1 MSYEVLARKWRP
13 QQFSEVVGQN
23 HVVQTLINAI
33 KQNRVAHAY
42 IFVGPRGTGKTTL
55 ARILAKSLNCKDGP
69 KVNFD
74 PNEVSCI
81 EIAEGRSIDVIEID
95 GASNNSVDQIRE
107 LRDNARYLPTNGK
120 YKIYII
126 DEVHMLTT
134 AAFNALLKTLEEP
147 PNHVKFIFAT
157 TDVHKVLP
165 TILSRCQRFDLR
177 RISIN
182 DIMNRLQ
189 NGCEK
194 EGINISDTALSAIAR
209 GAEGGMRDAESA
221 LDQLISFRGKDI
233 KEEDVLSVFGLVSA
247 DIIEKLSVAIINNN
261 VPVIISVISDMDNLG
276 KDLQRIVID
285 LLDLFRNLLIVSYG
299 EDNNV
304 GIDVSELKLEFLK
317 EQLNSIDTSKI
328 LRVIDALIETDERMR
343 YALSKKTLIEIG
355 LIRCAYAADTITINE
370 LMREIDH
377 LKKKEFEI
385 ENESESNSSNQV
397 NSSEI
402 NSHNTNIEN
411 SYGIKIAQLIGNWPK
426 ITDDAANA
434 DSLSKTYLHDTKPLS
449 IENDKL
455 IIGFDPEFS
464 SEHERFK
471 DHRLQIALSRSIH
484 KQTGV
489 KLKLS
494 FRPLEESEAK
504 KLPTDH
510 PVAQNVPTNMS
521 NKLDQIEYDHPVI
534 KEVVE
539 VFNARIIDIRT

>member
-33 KQNRVAHAY
+33 EQNRVAHAY

-55 ARILAKSLNCKDGP
+55 ARLLAKSLNCEGGP

-74 PNEVSCI
+74 PTEASCI

-147 PNHVKFIFAT
+147 PKHVKFIFAT

-182 DIMNRLQ
+182 DIMSRLH

-194 EGINISDTALSAIAR
+194 EGINISDTALNAIAR
-209 GAEGGMRDAESA
+209 GAEGGLRDAESA

-233 KEEDVLSVFGLVSA
+233 TEEDVLSVFGLVSA
-247 DIIEKLSVAIINNN
+247 DILEKLSVAIINNN

-285 LLDLFRNLLIVSYG
+285 LLELFRNLLIVSYG
-299 EDNNV
+299 EDNDV
-304 GIDVSELKLEFLK
+304 GIDVSESKLEFLK

-385 ENESESNSSNQV
+385 EDESQINSSNQI
-397 NSSEI
+397 NSSKI
-402 NSHNTNIEN
+402 HSHNTNIEN
-411 SYGIKIAQLIGNWPK
+411 SHKIKIAQLIENWSK
-426 ITDDAANA
+426 ITDDATNA
-434 DSLSKTYLHDTKPLS
+434 DSLSKTYLHDTKPLN
-449 IENDKL
+449 IVNDKL

-510 PVAQNVPTNMS
+510 PVAQNIPTNMS

>member
-194 EGINISDTALSAIAR
+194 EGINISDTALSAIAK

-247 DIIEKLSVAIINNN
+247 DIIEKLSMAIINNN

-411 SYGIKIAQLIGNWPK
+411 SHRIKIAQLIENWPK

-510 PVAQNVPTNMS
+510 PVAQNIPTNMS

>member
-194 EGINISDTALSAIAR
+194 EGINISDTALSAIAK

-247 DIIEKLSVAIINNN
+247 DIIEKLSMAIINNN

-385 ENESESNSSNQV
+385 ENQSESNSSNQV

-411 SYGIKIAQLIGNWPK
+411 SYKIKIAQLIGNWPK

-434 DSLSKTYLHDTKPLS
+434 DSLSKTYLHDTTPLS

-510 PVAQNVPTNMS
+510 PVAQNIPTNMS